1 MRLGR
6 LILKEIGFRKLNFAL
21 GTLSVAAATGCLVAE
36 LTLLRKHDLR
46 TEQIMAAKE
55 VETRAMMN
63 KLEDDYRKIMLKLGF
78 NVLILPQNASLNDL
92 HNDEKPPVLMPEEYA
107 ERLAKSKVAT
117 INHVLPTLTQKVKW
131 PERQRKILLMGV
143 RGEVLIQSGGQKPLL
158 EAVPA
163 GHAVAGYELH
173 QSFGLKVGQK
183 IQFQGRE
190 FTISKL
196 MDEKGNADDITLWIN
211 LREAQ
216 ELLGQPGKI
225 NAILALECNC
235 AADRLAKIR
244 AEITALLPDTKVIEF
259 FSQAIARAEARNRAA
274 EQAAATLAQEKASR
288 EKLRAQREA
297 FAAMLAPVVLCACG
311 AWIALLTWLN
321 VRDRRAEIGILRAI
335 GLRARQV
342 LAIFIGKAV
351 ALGLLGAVLGSLG
364 GLAVGIYAQEAVN
377 PELARRLA
385 QPLLLT
391 AVFVAAPALAA
402 VAAWVP
408 ALLAAQQDPAE
419 VLREG

>member
-1 MRLGR
+1 MDIGR

-21 GTLSVAAATGCLVAE
+21 GMLSVAAATGCLVAE

-46 TEQIMAAKE
+46 TEQILAAKE
-55 VETRAMMN
+55 AETKAMMRQ
-63 KLEDDYRKIMLKLGF
+63 LEDDYRKITLKLGF
-78 NVLILPQNASLNDL
+78 NLLILPKDASLNDL
-92 HNDEKPPVLMPEEYA
+92 HDDEKPAALMPEEYA
-107 ERLAKSKVAT
+107 ERLARSRVAT

-131 PERQRKILLMGV
+131 PEQQRKVVLMGV
-143 RGEVLIQSGGQKPLL
+143 RGEVFIQSAAQKPLL
-158 EAVPA
+158 ETVPP
-163 GHAVAGYELH
+163 GHVVVGYELH
-173 QSFGLKVGQK
+173 QSLGLKAGQK
-183 IQFQGRE
+183 LQFQGRE

-216 ELLGQPGKI
+216 ELLGRPGRI

-235 AADRLAKIR
+235 AADRLQKIR
-244 AEITALLPDTKVIEF
+244 AEIASHLPDTKVIEF
-259 FSQAIARAEARNRAA
+259 QSQAIARAEARNRAA
-274 EQAAATLAQEKASR
+274 AQAAASLAQEKAGR
-288 EKLRAQREA
+288 AKLRAQLEA
-297 FAAMLAPVVLCACG
+297 FAAMLVPVVLCACG

-321 VRDRRAEIGILRAI
+321 VRDRRTEIGILRAI

-351 ALGLLGAVLGSLG
+351 VLGLLGAVLGSLG
-364 GLAVGIYAQEAVN
+364 GLVVGLWAQEPVAGEAA
-377 PELARRLA
+377 PRLV
-385 QPLLLT
+385 QPLLLA
-391 AVFVAAPALAA
+391 AVFMAAPALAA

-419 VLREG
+419 VLREE